1 MHRKRWSNE
10 GENYVLFTRYD
21 INIAKAAEMTHCM
34 CVYGLNTKNMLPYER
49 VCSTSL
55 HNFGQKFQGSFFCSK
70 VREMYD
76 TFKWALVLISLER
89 TKL

>member
-55 HNFGQKFQGSFFCSK
+55 HNFEQNFKDHFF
-70 VREMYD
+70 
-76 TFKWALVLISLER
+76 VL
-89 TKL
+89 K